1 MMSRTWLKNQRI
13 DRQEAA
19 RRYFGRMGEAIGHLL
34 RRKAVEAGL
43 LGIGGAGKARVLM
56 YHGIGDPG
64 CHKVNIRHIGVDVFE
79 RHLQRYRECF
89 HVVPLAAIF
98 DGERHPKKLTVALT
112 FDDGL
117 RNNLTHALPL
127 LEKYATPASFFITG
141 ANPLGLPILWGDLL
155 DLSAHVGAEDDVH
168 VDGRGWH
175 LDDGQYRSQDELL
188 RNHIKERGIWAP
200 KQQLYDQLSHQLD
213 GAFQP
218 LRMFWELL
226 SDADIKQMADRPLVT
241 IGSHGWW
248 HNNMGN
254 IPLADA
260 MDEVRNSKTYLEQ
273 CIGKP
278 VDSIAWPDG
287 SYSVQLADAVKAL
300 GVTQQLAVSYL
311 QPTDAANPRLIDRY
325 GVYDFPI
332 HPRFLLHSIA
342 RGS

>member
-1 MMSRTWLKNQRI
+1 
-13 DRQEAA
+13 
-19 RRYFGRMGEAIGHLL
+19 MGEAIGHLL
-34 RRKAVEAGL
+34 RRKAVEARL
-43 LGIGGAGKARVLM
+43 LGIGGAGKVRVLM
-56 YHGIGDPG
+56 YHGVGEPG
-64 CHKVNIRHIGVDVFE
+64 CNKVNIRHIGVDVFE
-79 RHLQRYRECF
+79 RHLRLYREHF

-127 LEKYATPASFFITG
+127 LEKYEIPASFFITG
-141 ANPLGLPILWGDLL
+141 ANPLGLRILWGDLI
-155 DLSAHVGAEDDVH
+155 DLSAHVGKEDQVQ
-168 VDGRGWH
+168 VDERSWRSEA
-175 LDDGQYRSQDELL
+175 GQYRSDGELL

-200 KQQLYDQLSHQLD
+200 KQHLYDQLAHQLD
-213 GAFQP
+213 GEFQP
-218 LRMFWELL
+218 LRVFWELL
-226 SDADIKQMADRPLVT
+226 TDAEIQRMALHPLVT

>member
-1 MMSRTWLKNQRI
+1 
-13 DRQEAA
+13 
-19 RRYFGRMGEAIGHLL
+19 MGEAIGHLL

-56 YHGIGDPG
+56 YHGIGEPG
-64 CHKVNIRHIGVDVFE
+64 CNKVNIRHIGVDVFE
-79 RHLQRYRECF
+79 HHLQLFREHF

-98 DGERHPKKLTVALT
+98 RGERHPKKLTVALT
-112 FDDGL
+112 FDDGS

-127 LEKYATPASFFITG
+127 LEKYTTPASFFITG
-141 ANPLGLPILWGDLL
+141 ANPLGLRILWGDLL
-155 DLSAHVGAEDDVH
+155 DLSAHVGAEDHVH
-168 VDGRGWH
+168 VDGRSWH
-175 LDDGQYRSQDELL
+175 LEGGQYRSQDELL
-188 RNHIKERGIWAP
+188 RNYIKDRGIWTP
-200 KQQLYDQLSHQLD
+200 KQQLYDQLAHQLD

-226 SDADIKQMADRPLVT
+226 TDAEIQRMALHPLVT

-260 MDEVRNSKTYLEQ
+260 IDEVGNSKAYLEQ
-273 CIGKP
+273 LIGKRI
-278 VDSIAWPDG
+278 DSIAWPDG

-311 QPTDAANPRLIDRY
+311 QPTDAANPRLLDRY